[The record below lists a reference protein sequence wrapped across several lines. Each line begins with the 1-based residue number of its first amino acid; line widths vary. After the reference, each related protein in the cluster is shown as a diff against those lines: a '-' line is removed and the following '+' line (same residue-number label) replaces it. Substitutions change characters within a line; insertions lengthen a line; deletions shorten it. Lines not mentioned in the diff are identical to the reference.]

1 MCNSLRRGRVKS
13 VISQSLILLALLFI
27 GLKSVGICP
36 KEAIQNKPRGTAQAE
51 LRFFPEQSNFILPN
65 FMTPSIIPVA
75 MLAAAMTIPAAS
87 FASNA
92 KGDSKLSGN
101 PSVNMTNT
109 VANDTLVTRA
119 TNGNE
124 QKQGAFAEISGQIT
138 DNNGNPISEATI
150 SVKGMKRAVRTK
162 GNGYFTLSDLP
173 SGETTIVVHAI
184 GYATQQRTLQLSNK
198 SYTGVNFA
206 LQERSDALPTVD
218 VMGRREQSYKNSVSF
233 VGTKTATALKDVPQ
247 SIGYVTKELVLDQGA
262 ITVND
267 VVKNISGISQYTAYN
282 DFSIRGFRSLGNLNS
297 GNLLNGM
304 RGLTPLWRQSSLA
317 NIERVEVIKGPASAL
332 FGNAAPGGVI
342 NRVTKKPLDVAR
354 RSVTLTAGSFNTS
367 NVYADFTGPLNE
379 KKSLLYRLNLGYEN
393 TDGFRDLQGLTTFI
407 VAPSFT
413 YILSDRTQLNADLTY
428 NNNMGNPDR
437 GLSLPGKGDI
447 FSVPY
452 YSSLGAAS
460 DYLSENTLNLSFALS
475 HQLAK
480 GLLFNSTY
488 LYSNYVDRGEEHTT
502 QHRYQKLGDGTDDPT
517 RVEMRFDRRYRHI
530 TANNFNNYLTWDV
543 ATGALKHKLLLG
555 YDYFNTSIAPGLTS
569 LSASGYLLK
578 NGTVADGFDVA
589 KKDLYL
595 LDAKGNPRPNVP
607 SFDLNS
613 TVGNR
618 LQDVTKYI
626 FKTGAGN
633 PNGQGNAIRTYS
645 NGVYLQEQLHWGRLQ
660 TLLSARVEWFTDVTR
675 DTKGIEKKTTQTAFI
690 PRVGLVYEL
699 TPSTNVYASWI
710 RGFEPQSVTS
720 QSDPEVGGPFDPMKS
735 ELWEVGAKGE
745 YLNKRLSVTTSLFR
759 IRKNNSLY
767 PAGVEGKP
775 RLMVAI
781 GEEVSRGVEFD
792 VSGRI
797 LPYWSI
803 MASYTYNRAEITK
816 AAPGTTDLNVQRP
829 STPRHAANLWT
840 KFIIPSGA
848 LRNLGVGL
856 GINGVTSREGQVGRR
871 KPDQLVTYPG
881 YTLLNLALYYKVRD
895 IQLQLNWNNVLDK
908 RYYIGGMDRFR
919 SFPGAPSNINLTAT
933 YRF

>member
-1 MCNSLRRGRVKS
+1 
-13 VISQSLILLALLFI
+13 
-27 GLKSVGICP
+27 
-36 KEAIQNKPRGTAQAE
+36 
-51 LRFFPEQSNFILPN
+51 
-65 FMTPSIIPVA
+65 MTPSIIPVA
-75 MLAAAMTIPAAS
+75 MIAAAMTIPAAS

-101 PSVNMTNT
+101 ASINKTNT

-124 QKQGAFAEISGQIT
+124 QKQGAFAEIRGQIT

-173 SGETTIVVHAI
+173 SGETTILVHAI
-184 GYATQQRTLQLSNK
+184 GYATQQRTLKLTNK
-198 SYTGVNFA
+198 SFQGVDFV
-206 LQERSDALPTVD
+206 LQERSDVLPTVD

-267 VVKNISGISQYTAYN
+267 VVKNISGISQYSAYN

-304 RGLTPLWRQSSLA
+304 RGLTPLFRQSSLA
-317 NIERVEVIKGPASAL
+317 NLERVEVIKGPASAL
-332 FGNAAPGGVI
+332 FGNAAPGGVV

-367 NVYADFTGPLNE
+367 NVYGDFTGPLNE
-379 KKSLLYRLNLGYEN
+379 QKSLLYRLNLGYEN
-393 TDGFRDLQGLTTFI
+393 TDGFRDLQGVTTFI

-413 YILSDRTQLNADLTY
+413 YILSDRTQLNADITY
-428 NNNMGNPDR
+428 NNNKGKLDR
-437 GLSLPGKGDI
+437 GLAIHGNGDL
-447 FSVPY
+447 FSVPFN
-452 YSSLGAAS
+452 STQSAAS
-460 DYLSENTLNLSFALS
+460 DYMIENTFNLSFALS

-488 LYSNYVDRGEEHTT
+488 LYSSYLEDTQEHAQ
-502 QHRYQKLGDGTDDPT
+502 QHAYQSTIDGKQDLSK
-517 RVEMRFDRRYRHI
+517 VEMRFEKRYRHI

-555 YDYFNTSIAPGLTS
+555 YDYFNTSIAPGLSS

-578 NGTVADGFDVA
+578 DNTVVDKFDVA
-589 KKDLYL
+589 KKDKYQ
-595 LDAKGNPRPNVP
+595 LDANGNPRTNVP

-613 TVGNR
+613 TLGNR
-618 LQDVTKYI
+618 IQDVTKYI
-626 FKTGAGN
+626 YRTGAGN
-633 PNGQGNAIRTYS
+633 PNGQGNAVRTYS
-645 NGVYLQEQLHWGRLQ
+645 NGVYLQEQLKWGRLQ
-660 TLLSARVEWFTDVTR
+660 ALLSARMEWFTDVTK
-675 DTKGIEKKTTQTAFI
+675 DAKGIEKKTTQTAFI
-690 PRVGLVYEL
+690 PRVGLVYAL

-710 RGFEPQSVTS
+710 RGFEPQSVAI
-720 QSDPEVGGPFDPMKS
+720 QSDPETGGPFDPMKS

-745 YLNKRLSVTTSLFR
+745 YLNKRLSVTTSVFR

-767 PAGVEGKP
+767 SAGDPVNPKL
-775 RLMVAI
+775 RVAV

-803 MASYTYNRAEITK
+803 TANYSYNVAEITK
-816 AAPGTTDLNVQRP
+816 AAPGTKDLNIQRP
-829 STPRHAANLWT
+829 GTPRHAANLWT

-848 LRNLGVGL
+848 LRNLGMGL
-856 GINGVTSREGQVGRR
+856 GINGVSAREGQVGRR
-871 KPDQLVTYPG
+871 AQLVTYPG
-881 YTLLNLALYYKVRD
+881 YSLLNLALYYKVRE

-908 RYYIGGMDRFR
+908 RYYISGFDRFR

>member
-1 MCNSLRRGRVKS
+1 MTTEIQNKREEIIINTARCRPNITTLY
-13 VISQSLILLALLFI
+13 SLIL
-27 GLKSVGICP
+27 
-36 KEAIQNKPRGTAQAE
+36 
-51 LRFFPEQSNFILPN
+51 
-65 FMTPSIIPVA
+65 MTPSIIPVA
-75 MLAAAMTIPAAS
+75 LLAAAMTIPAAS

-92 KGDSKLSGN
+92 NGDSKLSGN
-101 PSVNMTNT
+101 ATPNNATAA
-109 VANDTLVTRA
+109 ANDTLVNRVA
-119 TNGNE
+119 NGTE
-124 QKQGAFAEISGQIT
+124 PKQGAFAEIRGQIT

-162 GNGYFTLSDLP
+162 ANGKFILSELP
-173 SGETTIVVHAI
+173 SGESTILVHAI
-184 GYATQQRTLQLSNK
+184 GYTPQQRTIKLSNNK
-198 SYTGVNFA
+198 SYEGIDFV

-267 VVKNISGISQYTAYN
+267 VVKNISGVNQYSAYN

-304 RGLTPLWRQSSLA
+304 RGLTPLFRQSSLA

-332 FGNAAPGGVI
+332 FGNAAPGGVV

-354 RSVTLTAGSFNTS
+354 RSVSLTAGSFNTS
-367 NVYADFTGPLNE
+367 NVYGDFTGPLNE

-413 YILSDRTQLNADLTY
+413 YILSDRTQLNADITY
-428 NNNMGNPDR
+428 NNNMGKLDR
-437 GLSLPGKGDI
+437 GLAIHGDGDL
-447 FSVPY
+447 FSVPFN
-452 YSSLGAAS
+452 STQSAAS
-460 DYLSENTLNLSFALS
+460 DFMSENTFNLSFALS

-488 LYSNYVDRGEEHTT
+488 LYSSYLENTEEHAQ
-502 QHRYQKLGDGTDDPT
+502 QHAYQSTIDGKQDFSK
-517 RVEMRFDRRYRHI
+517 VEMRFEKRHRHI
-530 TANNFNNYLTWDV
+530 TSNNFNNYLTWDV

-555 YDYFNTSIAPGLTS
+555 YDYFNTAIAPGLSS

-578 NGTVADGFDVA
+578 NGTVVDKFDVK
-589 KKDLYL
+589 KKDDYQ
-595 LDAKGNPRPNVP
+595 LDASGNPRTNVP

-613 TVGNR
+613 TLGNR
-618 LQDVTKYI
+618 IQDVTKYI
-626 FKTGAGN
+626 YKTGAGN
-633 PNGQGNAIRTYS
+633 PNGQGSAVRSYS
-645 NGVYLQEQLHWGRLQ
+645 NGVYLQEQLRWGRLQ
-660 TLLSARVEWFTDVTR
+660 TLLSARVEWFTDVTKNA
-675 DTKGIEKKTTQTAFI
+675 KGIEKKTTQTAFI
-690 PRVGLVYEL
+690 PRVGLVYAL

-710 RGFEPQSVTS
+710 RGFEPQSVAI
-720 QSDPEVGGPFDPMKS
+720 QSDPETGGPFDPMKS

-745 YLNKRLSVTTSLFR
+745 YLNKRLSVTTSVFR
-759 IRKNNSLY
+759 ISKNNSLY
-767 PAGVEGKP
+767 SAGDPVNPKL
-775 RLMVAI
+775 RVAV

-803 MASYTYNRAEITK
+803 TANYSYNIAEITK
-816 AAPGTTDLNVQRP
+816 AAPGTKDLNIQRP
-829 STPRHAANLWT
+829 GTPRHAANLWT

-848 LRNLGVGL
+848 LRNLGMGL
-856 GINGVTSREGQVGRR
+856 GINGVSAREGQVGRR
-871 KPDQLVTYPG
+871 AQLVTYPG
-881 YTLLNLALYYKVRD
+881 YSLLNLALYYKVRD
-895 IQLQLNWNNVLDK
+895 MQLQLNWNNVLNK
-908 RYYIGGMDRFR
+908 QYYISGFDRFR

>member
-1 MCNSLRRGRVKS
+1 MTTEIQNKREEIIINTARCRPNITTLY
-13 VISQSLILLALLFI
+13 SLIL
-27 GLKSVGICP
+27 
-36 KEAIQNKPRGTAQAE
+36 
-51 LRFFPEQSNFILPN
+51 
-65 FMTPSIIPVA
+65 MTPSIIPVA
-75 MLAAAMTIPAAS
+75 LLAAAMTIPAAS

-92 KGDSKLSGN
+92 NGDSKLSGN
-101 PSVNMTNT
+101 ATPNNATT
-109 VANDTLVTRA
+109 AANDTLVNRTA
-119 TNGNE
+119 NGTE
-124 QKQGAFAEISGQIT
+124 PKQGAFAEISGQIT
-138 DNNGNPISEATI
+138 DNNGNPINEATI
-150 SVKGMKRAVRTK
+150 TVKGMKRAVRTK
-162 GNGYFTLSDLP
+162 ANGYFTLSELP
-173 SGETTIVVHAI
+173 SGETTILVHAI

-267 VVKNISGISQYTAYN
+267 VVKNISGISQYSAYN

-304 RGLTPLWRQSSLA
+304 RGLTPLFRQSSLA

-332 FGNAAPGGVI
+332 FGNAAPGGVV

-354 RSVTLTAGSFNTS
+354 RSVSLTAGSFNTS
-367 NVYADFTGPLNE
+367 NVYGDFTGPLNE

-413 YILSDRTQLNADLTY
+413 YILSDRTQLNADITY
-428 NNNMGNPDR
+428 NNNMGKLDR
-437 GLSLPGKGDI
+437 GLAIHGDGDL
-447 FSVPY
+447 FSVPFN
-452 YSSLGAAS
+452 STQSAAS
-460 DYLSENTLNLSFALS
+460 DYLSENTFNLSFALS

-488 LYSNYVDRGEEHTT
+488 LYSSYLENTEEHAQ
-502 QHRYQKLGDGTDDPT
+502 QHAYQSTIDGKQDFSK
-517 RVEMRFDRRYRHI
+517 VEMRFEKRHRHI
-530 TANNFNNYLTWDV
+530 TSNNFNNYLTWDV

-555 YDYFNTSIAPGLTS
+555 YDYFNTAIAPGLSS

-578 NGTVADGFDVA
+578 NGTVVDKFDVK
-589 KKDLYL
+589 KKDDYQ
-595 LDAKGNPRPNVP
+595 LDASGNPRTNVP

-613 TVGNR
+613 TLGNR
-618 LQDVTKYI
+618 IQDITKYI
-626 FKTGAGN
+626 YKTGAGN
-633 PNGQGNAIRTYS
+633 PNGQGSAVRSYS
-645 NGVYLQEQLHWGRLQ
+645 NGVYLQEQLRWGRLQ
-660 TLLSARVEWFTDVTR
+660 TLLSARVEWFTDVTKNA
-675 DTKGIEKKTTQTAFI
+675 KGIEKKTTQSAFI

-710 RGFEPQSVTS
+710 RGFEPQSVAI
-720 QSDPEVGGPFDPMKS
+720 QSDPETGGPFDPMKS

-745 YLNKRLSVTTSLFR
+745 YLNKRLSVTTSVFR

-767 PAGVEGKP
+767 SAGDPVNPKL
-775 RLMVAI
+775 RVAV

-803 MASYTYNRAEITK
+803 TANYSYNIAEITK
-816 AAPGTTDLNVQRP
+816 AAPGTKDLNIQRP
-829 STPRHAANLWT
+829 GTPRHSANLWT

-848 LRNLGVGL
+848 LRNLGMGL
-856 GINGVTSREGQVGRR
+856 GINGVSAREGQVGRR
-871 KPDQLVTYPG
+871 AQLVTYPG

-895 IQLQLNWNNVLDK
+895 MQLQLNWNNVLNK
-908 RYYIGGMDRFR
+908 QYYISGFDRFR

>member
-1 MCNSLRRGRVKS
+1 MTTEIQNKREEIIINTARCRPNITTLY
-13 VISQSLILLALLFI
+13 SLIL
-27 GLKSVGICP
+27 
-36 KEAIQNKPRGTAQAE
+36 
-51 LRFFPEQSNFILPN
+51 
-65 FMTPSIIPVA
+65 MTPSIIPVA
-75 MLAAAMTIPAAS
+75 LLAAAMTIPAAS

-92 KGDSKLSGN
+92 NGDSKLSGN
-101 PSVNMTNT
+101 ATPNNATT
-109 VANDTLVTRA
+109 AANDTLVNRTA
-119 TNGNE
+119 NGTE
-124 QKQGAFAEISGQIT
+124 QKQGAFAEIRGQIT

-150 SVKGMKRAVRTK
+150 SVKGLKRAVRTK
-162 GNGYFTLSDLP
+162 GNGYFTLSELP

-184 GYATQQRTLQLSNK
+184 GYAAQQRTLKLTNK
-198 SYTGVNFA
+198 SYQGVDFVM
-206 LQERSDALPTVD
+206 QERSDALPTVD

-267 VVKNISGISQYTAYN
+267 VVKNISGISQYSAYN

-304 RGLTPLWRQSSLA
+304 RGLTPLFRQSSLA
-317 NIERVEVIKGPASAL
+317 NLERVEVIKGPASAL
-332 FGNAAPGGVI
+332 FGNAAPGGVV

-367 NVYADFTGPLNE
+367 NVYGDFTGPLNE
-379 KKSLLYRLNLGYEN
+379 QKSLLYRLNLGYEN
-393 TDGFRDLQGLTTFI
+393 TDGFRDLQGVTTFI

-413 YILSDRTQLNADLTY
+413 YILSDRTQLNADITY
-428 NNNMGNPDR
+428 NNNKGKLDR
-437 GLSLPGKGDI
+437 GLAIHGNGDL
-447 FSVPY
+447 FSVPFN
-452 YSSLGAAS
+452 STQSAAS
-460 DYLSENTLNLSFALS
+460 DYMIENTFNLSFALS

-488 LYSNYVDRGEEHTT
+488 LYSSYLEDTEEHAQ
-502 QHRYQKLGDGTDDPT
+502 QHAYQSTIDGKQDLSK
-517 RVEMRFDRRYRHI
+517 VEMRFEKRYRHI

-555 YDYFNTSIAPGLTS
+555 YDYFNTSIAPGLSS

-578 NGTVADGFDVA
+578 NGTVVDKFDVA
-589 KKDLYL
+589 KKDDYQR
-595 LDAKGNPRPNVP
+595 DASGNPRTNVP

-613 TVGNR
+613 TLGNR
-618 LQDVTKYI
+618 IQDVTKYVY
-626 FKTGAGN
+626 KTGAGN
-633 PNGQGNAIRTYS
+633 PNGQGNAVRTYS
-645 NGVYLQEQLHWGRLQ
+645 NGVYLQEQLKWGRLQ
-660 TLLSARVEWFTDVTR
+660 ALLSARVEWFTDVTK

-710 RGFEPQSVTS
+710 RGFEPQSVAI
-720 QSDPEVGGPFDPMKS
+720 QSDPETGGPFDPMKS

-745 YLNKRLSVTTSLFR
+745 YLNKRLSVTASVFR

-767 PAGVEGKP
+767 SAGDPVNPKL
-775 RLMVAI
+775 RVAV

-803 MASYTYNRAEITK
+803 TANYSYNVAEITK
-816 AAPGTTDLNVQRP
+816 AAPGTKDLNIQRP
-829 STPRHAANLWT
+829 GTPRHAANLWT

-848 LRNLGVGL
+848 LRNLGMGL
-856 GINGVTSREGQVGRR
+856 GINGVSAREGQVGRR
-871 KPDQLVTYPG
+871 AQLVTYPG
-881 YTLLNLALYYKVRD
+881 YSLLNLALYYKVRE

-908 RYYIGGMDRFR
+908 RYYISGFDRFR

>member
-1 MCNSLRRGRVKS
+1 
-13 VISQSLILLALLFI
+13 
-27 GLKSVGICP
+27 
-36 KEAIQNKPRGTAQAE
+36 
-51 LRFFPEQSNFILPN
+51 
-65 FMTPSIIPVA
+65 MTPSIIPVA
-75 MLAAAMTIPAAS
+75 MIAAAMTIPAAS

-92 KGDSKLSGN
+92 KSDSKLSGN
-101 PSVNMTNT
+101 ASINKTNT

-124 QKQGAFAEISGQIT
+124 QKQGTFAEIRGLIT

-173 SGETTIVVHAI
+173 SGETTILVHAI
-184 GYATQQRTLQLSNK
+184 GYATQQRTLKLTNK
-198 SYTGVNFA
+198 SFQGVDFV

-267 VVKNISGISQYTAYN
+267 VVKNISGISQYSAYN

-304 RGLTPLWRQSSLA
+304 RGLTPLFRQSSLA
-317 NIERVEVIKGPASAL
+317 NLERVEVIKGPASAL
-332 FGNAAPGGVI
+332 FGNAAPGGVV

-367 NVYADFTGPLNE
+367 NVYGDFTGPLNE
-379 KKSLLYRLNLGYEN
+379 QKSLLYRLNLGYEN
-393 TDGFRDLQGLTTFI
+393 TDGFRDLQGVTTFI

-413 YILSDRTQLNADLTY
+413 YILSDRTQLNADITY
-428 NNNMGNPDR
+428 NNNKGKLDR
-437 GLSLPGKGDI
+437 GLAIHGNGDL
-447 FSVPY
+447 FSVPFN
-452 YSSLGAAS
+452 STQSAAS
-460 DYLSENTLNLSFALS
+460 DYMIENTFNLSFALS

-488 LYSNYVDRGEEHTT
+488 LYSSYLEDTQEHAQ
-502 QHRYQKLGDGTDDPT
+502 QHAYQSTIDGKQDLSK
-517 RVEMRFDRRYRHI
+517 VEMRFEKRYRHI

-555 YDYFNTSIAPGLTS
+555 YDYFNTSIAPGLSS

-578 NGTVADGFDVA
+578 DNTVVDKFDVA
-589 KKDLYL
+589 KKDKYQ
-595 LDAKGNPRPNVP
+595 LDANGNPRTNVP

-613 TVGNR
+613 TLGNR
-618 LQDVTKYI
+618 IQDVTKYI
-626 FKTGAGN
+626 YRTGAGN
-633 PNGQGNAIRTYS
+633 PNGQGNAVRTYS
-645 NGVYLQEQLHWGRLQ
+645 NGVYLQEQLQWGRLQ
-660 TLLSARVEWFTDVTR
+660 ALLSARVEWFTDVTK

-690 PRVGLVYEL
+690 PRLGLVYAL

-710 RGFEPQSVTS
+710 RGFEPQSVAI
-720 QSDPEVGGPFDPMKS
+720 QSDPETGGPFDPMKS

-745 YLNKRLSVTTSLFR
+745 YLNKRLSVTTSVFR

-767 PAGVEGKP
+767 PAGDPVNPKL
-775 RLMVAI
+775 RVAV

-803 MASYTYNRAEITK
+803 TANYSYNVAEITK
-816 AAPGTTDLNVQRP
+816 AAPGTKDLNIQRP
-829 STPRHAANLWT
+829 GTPRHAANLWT
-840 KFIIPSGA
+840 KFIIPTGA
-848 LRNLGVGL
+848 LRNLGMGL
-856 GINGVTSREGQVGRR
+856 GINGVSAREGQVGRR
-871 KPDQLVTYPG
+871 AQLVTYPG
-881 YTLLNLALYYKVRD
+881 YSLLNLALYYKVRE

-908 RYYIGGMDRFR
+908 RYYISGFDRFR

>member
-36 KEAIQNKPRGTAQAE
+36 KDAIQNKLWGMTQAE

-92 KGDSKLSGN
+92 KSDSKLSGN
-101 PSVNMTNT
+101 ASINKTNT

-119 TNGNE
+119 TSGNE

-138 DNNGNPISEATI
+138 DNNGNPINEAIIT
-150 SVKGMKRAVRTK
+150 VKGQKRAVRTK
-162 GNGYFTLSDLP
+162 ANGYFTLSELP
-173 SGETTIVVHAI
+173 SGETTILVHAI

-267 VVKNISGISQYTAYN
+267 VVKNISGISQYSAYN

-304 RGLTPLWRQSSLA
+304 RGLTPLFRQSSLA
-317 NIERVEVIKGPASAL
+317 NLERVEVIKGPASAL
-332 FGNAAPGGVI
+332 FGNAAPGGVV

-367 NVYADFTGPLNE
+367 NVYGDFTGPLNE
-379 KKSLLYRLNLGYEN
+379 QKSLLYRLNLGYEN
-393 TDGFRDLQGLTTFI
+393 TDGFRDLQGVTTFI

-413 YILSDRTQLNADLTY
+413 YILSDRTQLNADITY
-428 NNNMGNPDR
+428 NNNKGKLDR
-437 GLSLPGKGDI
+437 GLAIHGNGDL
-447 FSVPY
+447 FSVPFN
-452 YSSLGAAS
+452 STQSAAS
-460 DYLSENTLNLSFALS
+460 DYMIENTFNLSFALS

-488 LYSNYVDRGEEHTT
+488 LYSSYLEDTQEHAQ
-502 QHRYQKLGDGTDDPT
+502 QHAYQSTIDGKQDLSK
-517 RVEMRFDRRYRHI
+517 VEMRFEKRYRHI

-555 YDYFNTSIAPGLTS
+555 YDYFNTSIAPGLSS

-578 NGTVADGFDVA
+578 DNTVVDKFDVA
-589 KKDLYL
+589 KKDKYQ
-595 LDAKGNPRPNVP
+595 LDANGNPRTNVP

-613 TVGNR
+613 TLGNR
-618 LQDVTKYI
+618 IQDVTKYI
-626 FKTGAGN
+626 YRTGAGN
-633 PNGQGNAIRTYS
+633 PNGQGNAVRTYS
-645 NGVYLQEQLHWGRLQ
+645 NGVYLQEQLQWGRLQ
-660 TLLSARVEWFTDVTR
+660 ALLSARVEWFTDVTK

-690 PRVGLVYEL
+690 PRLGLVYAL

-710 RGFEPQSVTS
+710 RGFEPQSVAI
-720 QSDPEVGGPFDPMKS
+720 QSAPETGAPFDPMKS

-745 YLNKRLSVTTSLFR
+745 YLNKRLSVTTSVFR

-767 PAGVEGKP
+767 SAGDPVNPKL
-775 RLMVAI
+775 RVAV

-803 MASYTYNRAEITK
+803 TANYSYNVAEITK
-816 AAPGTTDLNVQRP
+816 AAPGTKDLNIQRP
-829 STPRHAANLWT
+829 GTPRHAANLWT

-848 LRNLGVGL
+848 LRNLGMGL
-856 GINGVTSREGQVGRR
+856 GINGVSAREGQVGRR
-871 KPDQLVTYPG
+871 AQLVTYPG
-881 YTLLNLALYYKVRD
+881 YSLLNLALYYKVRE

-908 RYYIGGMDRFR
+908 RYYISGFDRFR

>member
-1 MCNSLRRGRVKS
+1 MCNSLPRGQVKS

-92 KGDSKLSGN
+92 KSDSKLSGN
-101 PSVNMTNT
+101 ASINKTNT

-119 TNGNE
+119 TSGNE

-162 GNGYFTLSDLP
+162 GNGYFTLSELP
-173 SGETTIVVHAI
+173 SGETTILVHAI
-184 GYATQQRTLQLSNK
+184 GYAAQQRTLKLTSK
-198 SYTGVNFA
+198 SYQGVDFV

-267 VVKNISGISQYTAYN
+267 VVKNISGISQYSAYN

-304 RGLTPLWRQSSLA
+304 RGLTPLFRQSSLA
-317 NIERVEVIKGPASAL
+317 NLERVEVIKGPASAL
-332 FGNAAPGGVI
+332 FGNAAPGGVV

-367 NVYADFTGPLNE
+367 NVYGDFTGPLNE
-379 KKSLLYRLNLGYEN
+379 QKSLLYRLNLGYEN
-393 TDGFRDLQGLTTFI
+393 TDGFRDLQGVTTFI

-413 YILSDRTQLNADLTY
+413 YILSDRTQLNADITY
-428 NNNMGNPDR
+428 NNNKGKLDR
-437 GLSLPGKGDI
+437 GLAIHGNGDL
-447 FSVPY
+447 FSVPFN
-452 YSSLGAAS
+452 STQSAAS
-460 DYLSENTLNLSFALS
+460 DYMIENTFNLSFALS

-488 LYSNYVDRGEEHTT
+488 LYSSYLEDTQEHAQ
-502 QHRYQKLGDGTDDPT
+502 QHAYQSTIDGKQDLSK
-517 RVEMRFDRRYRHI
+517 VEMRFEKRYRHI

-555 YDYFNTSIAPGLTS
+555 YDYFNTSIAPGLSS

-578 NGTVADGFDVA
+578 DNTVVDKFDVA
-589 KKDLYL
+589 KKDKYQ
-595 LDAKGNPRPNVP
+595 LDANGNPRTNVP

-613 TVGNR
+613 TLGNR
-618 LQDVTKYI
+618 IQDVTKYI
-626 FKTGAGN
+626 YRTGAGN
-633 PNGQGNAIRTYS
+633 PNGQGNAVRTYS
-645 NGVYLQEQLHWGRLQ
+645 NGVYLQEQLQWGRLQ
-660 TLLSARVEWFTDVTR
+660 ALLSARVEWFTDVTK

-690 PRVGLVYEL
+690 PRLGLVYAL

-710 RGFEPQSVTS
+710 RGFEPQSVAI
-720 QSDPEVGGPFDPMKS
+720 QSDPETGGPFDPMKS

-745 YLNKRLSVTTSLFR
+745 YLNKRLSVTTSVFR

-767 PAGVEGKP
+767 PAGDPVNPKL
-775 RLMVAI
+775 RVAV

-803 MASYTYNRAEITK
+803 TANYSYNVAEITK
-816 AAPGTTDLNVQRP
+816 AAPGTKDLNIQRP
-829 STPRHAANLWT
+829 GTPRHAANLWT
-840 KFIIPSGA
+840 KFIIPTGA
-848 LRNLGVGL
+848 LRNLGMGL
-856 GINGVTSREGQVGRR
+856 GINGVSAREGQVGRR
-871 KPDQLVTYPG
+871 AQLVTYPG
-881 YTLLNLALYYKVRD
+881 YSLLNLALYYKVRE

-908 RYYIGGMDRFR
+908 RYYISGFDRFR

>member
-92 KGDSKLSGN
+92 KSDSKLSGN
-101 PSVNMTNT
+101 ASINKTNT

-119 TNGNE
+119 TSGNE

-162 GNGYFTLSDLP
+162 ANGYFTLSGLP
-173 SGETTIVVHAI
+173 AGETVLEVRAI
-184 GYATQQRTLQLSNK
+184 GYVAQQRTLKLTNK
-198 SYTGVNFA
+198 SFQGVDFV

-267 VVKNISGISQYTAYN
+267 VVKNISGISQYSAYN

-304 RGLTPLWRQSSLA
+304 RGLTPLFRQSSLA
-317 NIERVEVIKGPASAL
+317 NLERVEVIKGPASAL
-332 FGNAAPGGVI
+332 FGNAAPGGVV

-367 NVYADFTGPLNE
+367 NVYGDFTGSLNE
-379 KKSLLYRLNLGYEN
+379 QKSLLYRLNLGYEN
-393 TDGFRDLQGLTTFI
+393 TDGFRDLQGVTTFI

-413 YILSDRTQLNADLTY
+413 YILSDRTQLNADITY
-428 NNNMGNPDR
+428 NNNKGKLDR
-437 GLSLPGKGDI
+437 GLAIHGNGDL
-447 FSVPY
+447 FSVPFN
-452 YSSLGAAS
+452 STQSAAS
-460 DYLSENTLNLSFALS
+460 DYMIENTFNLSFALS

-488 LYSNYVDRGEEHTT
+488 LYSSYLEDTQEHAQ
-502 QHRYQKLGDGTDDPT
+502 QHAYQSTIDGKQDLSK
-517 RVEMRFDRRYRHI
+517 VEMRFEKRYRHI

-555 YDYFNTSIAPGLTS
+555 YDYFNTSIAPGLSS

-578 NGTVADGFDVA
+578 DNTVVDKFDVK
-589 KKDLYL
+589 KKDDYQ
-595 LDAKGNPRPNVP
+595 LDASGNPRTNVP

-613 TVGNR
+613 TLGNR
-618 LQDVTKYI
+618 IQDVTKYI
-626 FKTGAGN
+626 YRTGAGN
-633 PNGQGNAIRTYS
+633 PNGQGNAVRTYS
-645 NGVYLQEQLHWGRLQ
+645 NGVYLQEQLKWGRLQ
-660 TLLSARVEWFTDVTR
+660 ALLSARMEWFTDVTK
-675 DTKGIEKKTTQTAFI
+675 DTKGIEKKTTQTAFT
-690 PRVGLVYEL
+690 PRLGLVYAL

-710 RGFEPQSVTS
+710 RGFEPQSVAI
-720 QSDPEVGGPFDPMKS
+720 QSDPETGGPFDPMKS

-745 YLNKRLSVTTSLFR
+745 YLNKRLSVTTSVFR

-767 PAGVEGKP
+767 PAGDPVNPKL
-775 RLMVAI
+775 RVAV

-803 MASYTYNRAEITK
+803 TANYSYNVAEITK
-816 AAPGTTDLNVQRP
+816 AAPGTKDLNIQRP
-829 STPRHAANLWT
+829 GTPRHAANLWT

-848 LRNLGVGL
+848 LRNLGMGL
-856 GINGVTSREGQVGRR
+856 GINGVSAREGQVGRR
-871 KPDQLVTYPG
+871 AQLVTYPG
-881 YTLLNLALYYKVRD
+881 YSLLNLALYYKVRE

-908 RYYIGGMDRFR
+908 RYYISGFDRFR